1 MVLQT
6 HDFCIENN
14 AHRGVEQLAAR
25 GVHSPK
31 VGGSSPSPATNLVC
45 DNKRQRG
52 SPVKRAT
59 PKPNFETRMS
69 KEAVI
74 TSSRLNCYG
83 TRVLT
88 EGIELEQYYKNPIL
102 LYMHRRG
109 SRDDMPIGIIE
120 NIRVDGDFIY
130 GTPKFDGDTEEEKII
145 AAKWKRGTLRM
156 LSAGLEIIECSEDEK
171 YLVQGQTRPT
181 VIRSKLIE
189 VSVVDIG
196 GNDDALQTVRL
207 YQDGKLLTLAQ
218 GEECEHL
225 PLLKSNTPTSAD
237 EEGAGNSNIQN
248 TFQMNKILE
257 LLGLAAT
264 ATEDDAVAAIK
275 GLQEQNAALNLARIT
290 DAVDAAVAEKRI
302 TADKK
307 EHFITLGKQSGIEN
321 LRTTLS
327 LFTPAQ
333 KPTDV
338 IKPANQ
344 QTNLKWENCTSEQ
357 LEALREE
364 NREEY
369 IRLFKERFGFA
380 PDIQ

>member
-1 MVLQT
+1 M
-6 HDFCIENN
+6 
-14 AHRGVEQLAAR
+14 
-25 GVHSPK
+25 
-31 VGGSSPSPATNLVC
+31 
-45 DNKRQRG
+45 
-52 SPVKRAT
+52 KRAT

-88 EGIELEQYYKNPIL
+88 EGIDLEQYYKNPIL

-120 NIRVDGDFIY
+120 KARIEGDFIY

-145 AAKWKRGTLRM
+145 AAKWERGTLRM

-218 GEECEHL
+218 GEAHTRAF
-225 PLLKSNTPTSAD
+225 PHIRYG
-237 EEGAGNSNIQN
+237 EE
-248 TFQMNKILE
+248 
-257 LLGLAAT
+257 
-264 ATEDDAVAAIK
+264 
-275 GLQEQNAALNLARIT
+275 LARKRLPELCEK
-290 DAVDAAVAEKRI
+290 AVKGED
-302 TADKK
+302 
-307 EHFITLGKQSGIEN
+307 IE
-321 LRTTLS
+321 
-327 LFTPAQ
+327 
-333 KPTDV
+333 
-338 IKPANQ
+338 
-344 QTNLKWENCTSEQ
+344 
-357 LEALREE
+357 
-364 NREEY
+364 
-369 IRLFKERFGFA
+369 
-380 PDIQ
+380 

>member
-1 MVLQT
+1 M
-6 HDFCIENN
+6 
-14 AHRGVEQLAAR
+14 
-25 GVHSPK
+25 
-31 VGGSSPSPATNLVC
+31 
-45 DNKRQRG
+45 
-52 SPVKRAT
+52 KRAT

-88 EGIELEQYYKNPIL
+88 EGVDLEQYRKNPIL

-120 NIRVDGDFIY
+120 NIRIDGDFIY

-156 LSAGLEIIECSEDEK
+156 LSAGLEILEWSEAEEH
-171 YLVQGQTRPT
+171 LTQGQTRPT
-181 VIRSKLIE
+181 VTRSKLTE

-196 GNDDALQTVRL
+196 ANDDALQAVRL
-207 YQDGKLLTLAQ
+207 YQNGKLLTLAQ
-218 GEECEHL
+218 GEDCEHL
-225 PLLKSNTPTSAD
+225 PLLKLNTPTSAD
-237 EEGAGNSNIQN
+237 EEGAGNHSNNIQN
-248 TFQMNKILE
+248 TFQMNKILQ
-257 LLGLAAT
+257 LLGLAAN

-307 EHFITLGKQSGIEN
+307 EHFITLGKQSGVEN

-327 LFTPAQ
+327 MFAPAQ

-344 QTNLKWENCTSEQ
+344 QTTLKWENCTGEQ
-357 LEALREE
+357 LEALRKE

-369 IRLFKERFGFA
+369 IRLFKEHFGFA

>member
-1 MVLQT
+1 M
-6 HDFCIENN
+6 
-14 AHRGVEQLAAR
+14 
-25 GVHSPK
+25 
-31 VGGSSPSPATNLVC
+31 
-45 DNKRQRG
+45 
-52 SPVKRAT
+52 KRAT

-120 NIRVDGDFIY
+120 KARIEGDFIY

-145 AAKWKRGTLRM
+145 AAKWERGTLRM
-156 LSAGLEIIECSEDEK
+156 LSAGLEIIECSEDKK

-307 EHFITLGKQSGIEN
+307 EHFITLGKKSGVES

-344 QTNLKWENCTSEQ
+344 KTNLKWENCSSEQ
-357 LEALREE
+357 LEALRKE

-369 IRLFKERFGFA
+369 IRLFKEHFGFA
-380 PDIQ
+380 PNIQ

>member
-1 MVLQT
+1 M
-6 HDFCIENN
+6 
-14 AHRGVEQLAAR
+14 
-25 GVHSPK
+25 
-31 VGGSSPSPATNLVC
+31 
-45 DNKRQRG
+45 
-52 SPVKRAT
+52 KRAT

-88 EGIELEQYYKNPIL
+88 EGVDLEQYRKNPIL

-109 SRDDMPIGIIE
+109 SRGDMPIGIIE

-145 AAKWKRGTLRM
+145 AAKWERGTLRM
-156 LSAGLEIIECSEDEK
+156 LSAGLEILEWSEAEEH
-171 YLVQGQTRPT
+171 LTQGQTRPT
-181 VIRSKLIE
+181 VTRSKLTE

-196 GNDDALQTVRL
+196 ANDDALQAVRL
-207 YQDGKLLTLAQ
+207 YQNGKLLTLAQ

-307 EHFITLGKQSGIEN
+307 EHFITLGKKSGVES

-327 LFTPAQ
+327 LFAPAQ

-338 IKPANQ
+338 INNGGKQ
-344 QTNLKWENCTSEQ
+344 SVSLKWEDCDAAQ
-357 LEALREE
+357 LEALRKE

-369 IRLFKERFGFA
+369 IRLFKEHYGVA

>member
-1 MVLQT
+1 M
-6 HDFCIENN
+6 
-14 AHRGVEQLAAR
+14 
-25 GVHSPK
+25 
-31 VGGSSPSPATNLVC
+31 
-45 DNKRQRG
+45 
-52 SPVKRAT
+52 KRAT

-225 PLLKSNTPTSAD
+225 PLLKLNTPTSTD
-237 EEGAGNSNIQN
+237 EEGAGNHSNNIQN
-248 TFQMNKILE
+248 TFQMNEILQ
-257 LLGLAAT
+257 LLGV
-264 ATEDDAVAAIK
+264 ATENDALAAIK
-275 GLQEQNAALNLARIT
+275 ALQEQNAALNLARIT
-290 DAVDAAVAEKRI
+290 DAVEAAVAEKRI
-302 TADKK
+302 TADQK
-307 EHFITLGKQSGIEN
+307 EHFITLGKQSGVDS

-327 LFTPAQ
+327 MFRPAQ

-338 IKPANQ
+338 INNGGKQ
-344 QTNLKWENCTSEQ
+344 SVTLKWGDCTGEQ
-357 LEALREE
+357 LEALRKE

-369 IRLFKERFGFA
+369 IRLYKEHYGFA

>member
-1 MVLQT
+1 
-6 HDFCIENN
+6 
-14 AHRGVEQLAAR
+14 
-25 GVHSPK
+25 
-31 VGGSSPSPATNLVC
+31 
-45 DNKRQRG
+45 
-52 SPVKRAT
+52 
-59 PKPNFETRMS
+59 MS

-88 EGIELEQYYKNPIL
+88 EGVDLEQYRKNPIL

-109 SRDDMPIGIIE
+109 SRGDMPIGIIE

-145 AAKWKRGTLRM
+145 AAKWERGTLRM
-156 LSAGLEIIECSEDEK
+156 LSAGLEILEWSEAEEH
-171 YLVQGQTRPT
+171 LTQGQTRPT
-181 VIRSKLIE
+181 VTRSKLTE

-196 GNDDALQTVRL
+196 ANDDALQAVRL
-207 YQDGKLLTLAQ
+207 YQNGKLLTLAQ

-248 TFQMNKILE
+248 TFQMNEILQ
-257 LLGLAAT
+257 LLGV
-264 ATEDDAVAAIK
+264 ATENDALAAIK
-275 GLQEQNAALNLARIT
+275 ALQEQNAALNLARIT

-307 EHFITLGKQSGIEN
+307 EHFISLGKQSGVES
-321 LRTTLS
+321 LRATLS
-327 LFTPAQ
+327 MFAPAQ

-338 IKPANQ
+338 INTNGK
-344 QTNLKWENCTSEQ
+344 QTVTLKWEECTGEQ
-357 LEALREE
+357 LETLRKE

>member
-1 MVLQT
+1 M
-6 HDFCIENN
+6 
-14 AHRGVEQLAAR
+14 
-25 GVHSPK
+25 
-31 VGGSSPSPATNLVC
+31 
-45 DNKRQRG
+45 
-52 SPVKRAT
+52 KRAT

-88 EGIELEQYYKNPIL
+88 EGVDLEQYRKNPIL

-109 SRDDMPIGIIE
+109 SRGDMPIGIIE

-145 AAKWKRGTLRM
+145 AAKWERGTLRM
-156 LSAGLEIIECSEDEK
+156 LSAGLEILEWSEAEEH
-171 YLVQGQTRPT
+171 LTQGQTRPT
-181 VIRSKLIE
+181 VTRSKLTE

-196 GNDDALQTVRL
+196 ANDDALQAVRL
-207 YQDGKLLTLAQ
+207 YQNGKLLTLAQ

-290 DAVDAAVAEKRI
+290 DAVNAAVAEKRI
-302 TADKK
+302 TADQK
-307 EHFITLGKQSGIEN
+307 EHFINLGKVSGVES
-321 LRTTLS
+321 LHTTLS
-327 LFTPAQ
+327 MFTPAQ

-344 QTNLKWENCTSEQ
+344 QTNLKWEECTGEQ
-357 LEALREE
+357 LEALRKE

>member
-1 MVLQT
+1 M
-6 HDFCIENN
+6 
-14 AHRGVEQLAAR
+14 
-25 GVHSPK
+25 
-31 VGGSSPSPATNLVC
+31 
-45 DNKRQRG
+45 
-52 SPVKRAT
+52 KRAT

-88 EGIELEQYYKNPIL
+88 EGVDLEQYRKNPIL

-145 AAKWKRGTLRM
+145 AAKWERGTLRM
-156 LSAGLEIIECSEDEK
+156 LSAGLEILEWSEAEEH
-171 YLVQGQTRPT
+171 LTQGQTRST
-181 VIRSKLIE
+181 VARSKLTE

-207 YQDGKLLTLAQ
+207 YQNGKLLTLAQ

-237 EEGAGNSNIQN
+237 EEGAGNHSNNIQN
-248 TFQMNKILE
+248 TFQMNEILQ
-257 LLGLAAT
+257 LLGV
-264 ATEDDAVAAIK
+264 ATENDALAAIK
-275 GLQEQNAALNLARIT
+275 ALQEQNAALNLARIT
-290 DAVDAAVAEKRI
+290 DAVEAAVAEKRI

-307 EHFITLGKQSGIEN
+307 EHFITLGKKSGVES
-321 LRTTLS
+321 LRATLS
-327 LFTPAQ
+327 MFAPAQ

-338 IKPANQ
+338 INNGGKQSVA
-344 QTNLKWENCTSEQ
+344 LKWGDCTGEQ
-357 LEALREE
+357 LEALRKE

-369 IRLFKERFGFA
+369 IRLFKEHFGFA

>member
-1 MVLQT
+1 
-6 HDFCIENN
+6 
-14 AHRGVEQLAAR
+14 
-25 GVHSPK
+25 
-31 VGGSSPSPATNLVC
+31 
-45 DNKRQRG
+45 
-52 SPVKRAT
+52 
-59 PKPNFETRMS
+59 MS

-88 EGIELEQYYKNPIL
+88 NGVDLAQYRKNPIL

-120 NIRVDGDFIY
+120 NIRIEGDFIY
-130 GTPKFDGDTEEEKII
+130 GTPKFDELTDEEKII
-145 AAKWKRGTLRM
+145 ASKWENGTLRM
-156 LSAGLEIIECSEDEK
+156 LSAGLEIIEWSEDEK

-181 VIRSKLIE
+181 VVRSKLTE
-189 VSVVDIG
+189 VSIVDIG

-207 YQDGKLLTLAQ
+207 YRGDKALTLAMD
-218 GEECEHL
+218 EECEHL
-225 PLLKSNTPTSAD
+225 PLLKTNAPTSAD
-237 EEGAGNSNIQN
+237 EEGVGNSNIQK

-257 LLGLAAT
+257 LLGLAAN

-307 EHFITLGKQSGIEN
+307 EHFINLGKVSGVES
-321 LRTTLS
+321 LHATLS
-327 LFTPAQ
+327 MFAPAQ
-333 KPTDV
+333 KPIDV
-338 IKPANQ
+338 IHNGGKQSVA
-344 QTNLKWENCTSEQ
+344 LKWEDCDAAQ
-357 LEALREE
+357 LETLRKE

-369 IRLFKERFGFA
+369 IRLFKEHFGFT

>member
-1 MVLQT
+1 M
-6 HDFCIENN
+6 
-14 AHRGVEQLAAR
+14 
-25 GVHSPK
+25 
-31 VGGSSPSPATNLVC
+31 
-45 DNKRQRG
+45 
-52 SPVKRAT
+52 KRAT

-88 EGIELEQYYKNPIL
+88 EGVDLEQYRKNPIL

-109 SRDDMPIGIIE
+109 SRGDMPIGIIE

-145 AAKWKRGTLRM
+145 AAKWERGTLRM
-156 LSAGLEIIECSEDEK
+156 LSAGLEILEWSEAEEHLTK
-171 YLVQGQTRPT
+171 GQTRPT
-181 VIRSKLIE
+181 VTRSKLTE

-196 GNDDALQTVRL
+196 ANDDALQAVRL
-207 YQDGKLLTLAQ
+207 YQNGKLLTLAQ

-290 DAVDAAVAEKRI
+290 DAVNAAVAEKRI
-302 TADKK
+302 TADQK
-307 EHFITLGKQSGIEN
+307 EHFINLGKVSGVES

>member
-1 MVLQT
+1 M
-6 HDFCIENN
+6 
-14 AHRGVEQLAAR
+14 
-25 GVHSPK
+25 
-31 VGGSSPSPATNLVC
+31 
-45 DNKRQRG
+45 
-52 SPVKRAT
+52 KRAT

-88 EGIELEQYYKNPIL
+88 EGVDLEQYRKNPIL

-120 NIRVDGDFIY
+120 NIRIDGDFIY

-145 AAKWKRGTLRM
+145 AAKWERGTLRM
-156 LSAGLEIIECSEDEK
+156 LSAGLEILEWSEAEEH
-171 YLVQGQTRPT
+171 LTQGQTRPT
-181 VIRSKLIE
+181 VTRSKLTE

-207 YQDGKLLTLAQ
+207 YQNGKLLTLAQ

-225 PLLKSNTPTSAD
+225 PLLKLNTPTSTD
-237 EEGAGNSNIQN
+237 EEGAGNHSNNIQN
-248 TFQMNKILE
+248 TFQMNEILQ
-257 LLGLAAT
+257 LLGV
-264 ATEDDAVAAIK
+264 ATENEALAAIK
-275 GLQEQNAALNLARIT
+275 ALQEQNAALNLARIT
-290 DAVDAAVAEKRI
+290 DAVEAAVAEKRI
-302 TADKK
+302 TADQK
-307 EHFITLGKQSGIEN
+307 EHFITLGKQSGVDS

-327 LFTPAQ
+327 MFRPAQ

-338 IKPANQ
+338 INNGGKQSVA
-344 QTNLKWENCTSEQ
+344 LKWGDCTGEQ
-357 LEALREE
+357 LEALRKE

-369 IRLFKERFGFA
+369 IRLFKEHFGFT